1 MVPIW
6 YMQVR
11 QPAHS
16 DIVTDH
22 TKFEGSCQNPFLGA
36 QARNVAPWAEG
47 RILAGGGYAARR
59 GGRRLGLERGLLD
72 DSGHRLQ
79 PPGRTAARPQ
89 RRARSP
95 PRATIGSPT
104 RPCSDQLSKPKAF
117 LCTRQNA

>member
-89 RRARSP
+89 IVHGYYIDDSRQ
-95 PRATIGSPT
+95 PREASLI
-104 RPCSDQLSKPKAF
+104 QH
-117 LCTRQNA
+117 RQV